1 MEIISTQQFENEV
14 KKQRNL
20 VKLIL
25 ITFFA
30 IPLLNRSVY
39 AMSEGN
45 EVYYIL
51 DIVSIILLFT
61 RYITELI
68 MFYIFYIT
76 SKFFLEAIKT

>member
-1 MEIISTQQFENEV
+1 MNMEIISTQQFENEV

-45 EVYYIL
+45 EV
-51 DIVSIILLFT
+51 
-61 RYITELI
+61 
-68 MFYIFYIT
+68 
-76 SKFFLEAIKT
+76 